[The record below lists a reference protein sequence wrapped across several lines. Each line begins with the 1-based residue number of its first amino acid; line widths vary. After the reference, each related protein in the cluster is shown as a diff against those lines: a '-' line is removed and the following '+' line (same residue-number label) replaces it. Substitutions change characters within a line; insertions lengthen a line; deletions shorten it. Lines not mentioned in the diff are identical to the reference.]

1 MALILPLDL
10 GMAHP
15 ETNRVNDEPHE
26 ITTQA
31 SRFFVPQG
39 GPFFALGLQLKD
51 SANNLL
57 RPGIDYIALHLD
69 FEATKASGKEVDS
82 IIYVK
87 NPSIVGTVK
96 LSCHYVGGEFSATTD
111 ALEQILADLN
121 VSDGTQYVW
130 GNVLNKPVQ
139 YPPTAH
145 MHHIRN
151 LFGTDEMVT
160 VLEGIRM
167 AIIEGDAGTLN
178 AIFQYLDQKQQQ
190 LSDSLPG
197 VFATQAA
204 LQAALNTHVNASNA
218 HPKSAV
224 GLGNVDNYST
234 VTQAEAQA
242 GTPVD
247 KFVTMRRLM
256 DRLVAMRASIADIF
270 AGTALDK
277 TLAPVNLRSIGQKL
291 FSTAG
296 ALNPDPNVTLD
307 AYFAT
312 AHANAGGPEFWRVN
326 ILQFFTTSAEPTVNT
341 PRTQYRIGP
350 SDVATPSLAMRS
362 FVNGVWSPWAPFLS
376 PADIQVAWL
385 QYEQTRIYYVGSL
398 YFNTVNAAN
407 PATILGYG
415 TWVQVAGK
423 VIVGFQA
430 GDTDFGTLGQT
441 GGEKKHKL
449 TAAELPALTVG
460 IKAGAMNGTSSG
472 CGVTDAFQKAQDF
485 ACGTV
490 NATVNG
496 TGAQSHNNLQPYY
509 VASVWRRTA

>member
-57 RPGIDYIALHLD
+57 RPGVDYIALHLD

-87 NPSIVGTVK
+87 NPSIAGTVK
-96 LSCHYVGGEFSATTD
+96 LSCHYVGGEYSATTD
-111 ALEQILADLN
+111 ALEQILNDLT
-121 VSDGTQYVW
+121 VGGDDQFVW

-139 YPPTAH
+139 YPPVAH
-145 MHHIRN
+145 QHHIRN

-160 VLEGIRM
+160 VLEGIRK
-167 AIIEGDAGTLN
+167 AILEGDGGTLN
-178 AIFQYLDQKQQQ
+178 AIFQYLDQKHQQHI
-190 LSDSLPG
+190 DSLPG
-197 VFATQAA
+197 VYATQAA
-204 LQAALNTHVNASNA
+204 VQAALNTHVDASNA

-224 GLGNVDNYST
+224 GLGNVDNYAT

-247 KFVTMRRLM
+247 KFVTLRRLM
-256 DRLVAMRASIADIF
+256 DRLIAMRATVADIF
-270 AGTALDK
+270 AGTAADK
-277 TLAPVNLRSIGQKL
+277 TLAPINQQTIGQKL

-312 AHANAGGPEFWRVN
+312 SHVNAGGTPDKRTN
-326 ILQFFTTSAEPTVNT
+326 IIQFFTTSTAPTVNT
-341 PRTQYRIGP
+341 PRTQLRIGSVTAASP
-350 SDVATPSLAMRS
+350 ALASRS
-362 FVNGVWSPWAPFLS
+362 FANGVWSPWSAFLS
-376 PADIQVAWL
+376 PADIQVAWQ
-385 QYEQTRIYYVGSL
+385 QYEQSRIYYVGSL

-415 TWVQVAGK
+415 TWVQMTGR
-423 VIVGFQA
+423 VIVGHQP
-430 GDTDFGTLGQT
+430 GDVDFGTLGQVGGSKFHTLTIGEMPRHNHTTRALPAGGVRGDRSGGYGVETDIASSYT
-441 GGEKKHKL
+441 GGNQ
-449 TAAELPALTVG
+449 P
-460 IKAGAMNGTSSG
+460 
-472 CGVTDAFQKAQDF
+472 
-485 ACGTV
+485 
-490 NATVNG
+490 
-496 TGAQSHNNLQPYY
+496 HNNMQPYY